1 VAPSQHHHDCE
12 LAKRRLMAICIAQG
26 DAPWQRRDI
35 DAVRSSERH
44 LQQAQLRRRRK
55 SASPSSGQQYIRI
68 GERRGRLCR
77 FVVIKNFGTDIGSDE
92 FDDWRS
98 LRGGERTQ
106 KQRLHWRLIL

>member
-77 FVVIKNFGTDIGSDE
+77 FVVIKNLMIGVACEAASVPRNSA
-92 FDDWRS
+92 FI
-98 LRGGERTQ
+98 GGSSSSGDRFV
-106 KQRLHWRLIL
+106 